1 MRKEGLPASIAPP
14 KPKKPEPKVAKKG
27 QSKDGPKVSEFLHNR
42 YGGEMGPDTHLIEML
57 EREVIS
63 HELNIKMED
72 VADLDT
78 AKNLLQ

>member
-1 MRKEGLPASIAPP
+1 
-14 KPKKPEPKVAKKG
+14 
-27 QSKDGPKVSEFLHNR
+27 
-42 YGGEMGPDTHLIEML
+42 MGPDTHLIEML